1 LGEFFDGDQLLI
13 ILDNGEY
20 YLTNFD
26 VNNHFEDNL
35 RIIEKYDANKVWT
48 AVLFDADNDNYPY
61 IKRFLLEASKKK
73 QTYMGENAAS
83 REILLTD
90 QVYPRVLI
98 TFGGADA
105 VRPPQEIDV
114 EQFIAVKGYKAKGKR
129 LTTWQVE
136 RIEELEPLR
145 FPEPEEDT
153 EDNDTPADTEE
164 ESLDPDAGKSE
175 QQIIDEMT
183 GQLNLFPDE

>member
-1 LGEFFDGDQLLI
+1 M
-13 ILDNGEY
+13 
-20 YLTNFD
+20 
-26 VNNHFEDNL
+26 NNHFEDNL

-136 RIEELEPLR
+136 HIEELEPLR